1 MEEEPPVLKGKP
13 LFVILSIVFLD
24 LVGVG
29 ILIPIVPILLAG
41 PRSPYYV
48 LPAGYTI
55 QQGYILLGWLV
66 AIYSIFQFLAAP
78 ILGQL
83 SDKYGRRKVL
93 GVSLGGTCISYIVFA
108 MGIITKNIP
117 LLFLARAFD
126 GITGGNIP
134 VAQAVVT
141 DITPVKERAKNFG
154 LIGAAFGLGFI
165 IGPYIGGK
173 LSDPSIVSWFNAATP
188 FWFAALLGA
197 VNIVLVITLLPETLA
212 RTHKEVKIR
221 WAPSLIDIVHAY
233 TYRGFRT
240 LFTTS
245 FLFHGGFT
253 FYTTFIGV
261 YFINKFNFTS
271 GNIGDFLA
279 YVGLWIVI
287 SQGLILRKLTR
298 FADYKILRV
307 TLITTGVL
315 ILAFFLP
322 TVWWQLLFVVP
333 FFGIPNG
340 LSQAFLP
347 TIISKSAEQSRQG
360 EILGI
365 NASVSALAQSIPPIA
380 AGYLA
385 AQIVATAPIYVASL
399 FIVLSGVIFW
409 LFYKRKDQE
418 NQAHPVA

>member
-1 MEEEPPVLKGKP
+1 MEDKPPNLSGKP
-13 LFVILSIVFLD
+13 LLVILSIVFLD

-41 PRSPYYV
+41 PRSPYYI
-48 LPAGYTI
+48 LPAGYTV

-66 AIYSIFQFLAAP
+66 AIYPLCQFLAAP

-93 GVSLGGTCISYIVFA
+93 GVSLAGTCVSYIVFA
-108 MGIITKNIP
+108 IGIITKSLP
-117 LLFLARAFD
+117 LLFLARGFD
-126 GITGGNIP
+126 GVTGGNIP
-134 VAQAVVT
+134 VAQAVVA
-141 DITPVKERAKNFG
+141 DITPPKERAKNFG

-188 FWFAALLGA
+188 FWFAALLSA
-197 VNIVLVITLLPETLA
+197 ANIVLIITLLPETLVRA
-212 RTHKEVKIR
+212 RKELKIQWDR
-221 WAPSLIDIVHAY
+221 SLIDVVHAY
-233 TYRGFRT
+233 TYKGFRT
-240 LFTTS
+240 LFTTA
-245 FLFHGGFT
+245 FLFQGGFT

-307 TLITTGVL
+307 TLTSTGVL
-315 ILAFFLP
+315 VLAFFLP

-333 FFGIPNG
+333 IFGIANG

-347 TIISKSAEQSRQG
+347 TIISRSADQSMQG

-365 NASVSALAQSIPPIA
+365 NASVAALAQSIPPII

-385 AQIVATAPIYVASL
+385 AELVAQAPIYVASL
-399 FIVLSGVIFW
+399 FIVLSGLIFW
-409 LFYKRKDQE
+409 LFYKRTY
-418 NQAHPVA
+418 

>member
-1 MEEEPPVLKGKP
+1 MEEKPPVLKGKP
-13 LFVILSIVFLD
+13 LLVILSIVFLD
-24 LVGVG
+24 LVGLG

-41 PRSPYYV
+41 PRSPYYI
-48 LPAGYTI
+48 LPAGYTV

-66 AIYSIFQFLAAP
+66 AIYPLFQFLAAP

-93 GVSLGGTCISYIVFA
+93 GVSLGGTCISYILFA
-108 MGIITKNIP
+108 IGIITKNIP

-126 GITGGNIP
+126 GVTGGNIP

-141 DITPVKERAKNFG
+141 DITPPKERAKNFG

-188 FWFAALLGA
+188 FWFAALLSA
-197 VNIVLVITLLPETLA
+197 VNIVLIITLLPETLVRA
-212 RTHKEVKIR
+212 QKEVKIR
-221 WAPSLIDIVHAY
+221 WAQSLIDVVHAY

-240 LFTTS
+240 LFTTA
-245 FLFHGGFT
+245 FLFQGGFT

-307 TLITTGVL
+307 ALISTGVL

-322 TVWWQLLFVVP
+322 TVWWGLLFVVP

-347 TIISKSAEQSRQG
+347 TIISRSAEQSRQG

-365 NASVSALAQSIPPIA
+365 NASVAALAQSIPPII

-385 AQIVATAPIYVASL
+385 AQIVATAPIYVASV
-399 FIVLSGVIFW
+399 FIVLAGVIFW
-409 LFYKRKDQE
+409 LFYKRTY
-418 NQAHPVA
+418 

>member
-1 MEEEPPVLKGKP
+1 MEEKPPVLKGKP
-13 LFVILSIVFLD
+13 LLVILSIVFLD

-48 LPAGYTI
+48 LPAGYTV

-66 AIYSIFQFLAAP
+66 AIYPLCQFLAAP

-93 GVSLGGTCISYIVFA
+93 GISLAGTCVSYSLFA
-108 MGIITKNIP
+108 IGIITKNIP
-117 LLFLARAFD
+117 LLYLARGFD
-126 GITGGNIP
+126 GVTGGNIP

-141 DITPVKERAKNFG
+141 DITPPKERAKNFG
-154 LIGAAFGLGFI
+154 LVGAAFGLGFI

-173 LSDPSIVSWFNAATP
+173 LSDPSVVSWFNAATP

-197 VNIVLVITLLPETLA
+197 VNIVLVITLLPETLVRA
-212 RTHKEVKIR
+212 QKEVKIR
-221 WAPSLIDIVHAY
+221 WAQSLTDVVHAY
-233 TYRGFRT
+233 TYKGFRT
-240 LFTTS
+240 LFTTV
-245 FLFHGGFT
+245 FLFQGGFT

-287 SQGLILRKLTR
+287 SQGLILRKLTK

-307 TLITTGVL
+307 TLIITGVL
-315 ILAFFLP
+315 VLAFFLP
-322 TVWWQLLFVVP
+322 TVWWPLLIIVP
-333 FFGIPNG
+333 LFGIPNG

-347 TIISKSAEQSRQG
+347 TIISRSAEQSKQG

-365 NASVSALAQSIPPIA
+365 NASVAALAQSIPPII

-385 AQIVATAPIYVASL
+385 AQITAQAPIYVASV
-399 FIVLSGVIFW
+399 FIVLSGVVFW
-409 LFYKRKDQE
+409 LFYKRTY
-418 NQAHPVA
+418 

>member
-1 MEEEPPVLKGKP
+1 MAENEGQDQSGHP

-29 ILIPIVPILLAG
+29 ILIPIVPVLLAG
-41 PRSPYYV
+41 PSSPYYI
-48 LPAGYTI
+48 LPAGYTV

-66 AIYSIFQFLAAP
+66 AIYPLFQFLAAP

-83 SDKYGRRKVL
+83 SDKYGRKKVL
-93 GVSLGGTCISYIVFA
+93 GVSLAGTSVSYVVFA
-108 MGIITKNIP
+108 IGIITQNLP
-117 LLFLARAFD
+117 LLFVARAFD

-134 VAQAVVT
+134 VAQAVVA
-141 DITPVKERAKNFG
+141 DITPPRERAKNFG

-173 LSDPSIVSWFNAATP
+173 LSDPSVVSWFNAAVP
-188 FWFAALLGA
+188 FWFAAILA
-197 VNIVLVITLLPETLA
+197 VVNIVLVIALLPETVAHAKRGL
-212 RTHKEVKIR
+212 KIQWSR
-221 WAPSLIDIVHAY
+221 SLSDVLHAY
-233 TYRGFRT
+233 TYRDFRA
-240 LFTTS
+240 LFATA
-245 FLFHGGFT
+245 FLFQGGFT

-307 TLITTGVL
+307 ALIATGVL
-315 ILAFFLP
+315 VLTFFLP
-322 TVWWQLLFVVP
+322 TASWQLLFVVP
-333 FFGIPNG
+333 FFGIANG

-347 TIISKSAEQSRQG
+347 TIISRSADQSIQG

-365 NASVSALAQSIPPIA
+365 NASVAALAQSIPPII

-385 AQIVATAPIYVASL
+385 AEIVAQAPIYVASVS
-399 FIVLSGVIFW
+399 IVLAGIIFW
-409 LFYKRKDQE
+409 LFYKRTYQ
-418 NQAHPVA
+418 NTASA

>member
-1 MEEEPPVLKGKP
+1 MEEKPPVLKGKP
-13 LFVILSIVFLD
+13 LLVILSIVFLD
-24 LVGVG
+24 LVGLG
-29 ILIPIVPILLAG
+29 ILIPIIPILLAG
-41 PRSPYYV
+41 PRSPYYI
-48 LPAGYTI
+48 LPAGYTV

-66 AIYSIFQFLAAP
+66 AIYPLCQFLAAP

-93 GVSLGGTCISYIVFA
+93 GVSLGGTCISYILFA
-108 MGIITKNIP
+108 IGIITKNIP

-126 GITGGNIP
+126 GVTGGNIP

-141 DITPVKERAKNFG
+141 DITPPKERAKNFG

-188 FWFAALLGA
+188 FWFAALLSA
-197 VNIVLVITLLPETLA
+197 VNIVLIITLLPETLA
-212 RTHKEVKIR
+212 RAQKEVKIR
-221 WAPSLIDIVHAY
+221 WAQSLIDVVHAY

-240 LFTTS
+240 LFTTA
-245 FLFHGGFT
+245 FLFQGGFT

-287 SQGLILRKLTR
+287 SQGLILRKLTK

-307 TLITTGVL
+307 SLIATGVL

-322 TVWWQLLFVVP
+322 TVWWGLLFVVP

-347 TIISKSAEQSRQG
+347 TIISRSAEQSRQG

-365 NASVSALAQSIPPIA
+365 NASVAALAQSIPPII

-409 LFYKRKDQE
+409 LFYKRMY
-418 NQAHPVA
+418 

>member
-1 MEEEPPVLKGKP
+1 MEETPPVLKGKP
-13 LFVILSIVFLD
+13 LLVILSIVFLD
-24 LVGVG
+24 LVGLG
-29 ILIPIVPILLAG
+29 ILIPIIPILLAG
-41 PRSPYYV
+41 PRSPYYI
-48 LPAGYTI
+48 LPAGYTV

-66 AIYSIFQFLAAP
+66 AIYPLCQFLAAP

-93 GVSLGGTCISYIVFA
+93 GVSLGGTCISYILFA
-108 MGIITKNIP
+108 IGIITKNIP

-126 GITGGNIP
+126 GVTGGNIP

-141 DITPVKERAKNFG
+141 DITPPKERAKNFG

-188 FWFAALLGA
+188 FWFAALLSA
-197 VNIVLVITLLPETLA
+197 VNIVLIITLLPETLA
-212 RTHKEVKIR
+212 RAQKEVKIR
-221 WAPSLIDIVHAY
+221 WAQSLIDVVHAY

-240 LFTTS
+240 LFTTA
-245 FLFHGGFT
+245 FLFQGGFT

-287 SQGLILRKLTR
+287 SQGLILRKLTK

-307 TLITTGVL
+307 SLIATGVL

-322 TVWWQLLFVVP
+322 TVWWGLLFVVP

-347 TIISKSAEQSRQG
+347 TIISRSAEQSRQG

-365 NASVSALAQSIPPIA
+365 NASVAALAQSIPPII

-409 LFYKRKDQE
+409 LFYKRMY
-418 NQAHPVA
+418 

>member
-1 MEEEPPVLKGKP
+1 MEEKPPVLKGKP
-13 LFVILSIVFLD
+13 LLVILSIVFLD
-24 LVGVG
+24 LVGLG

-41 PRSPYYV
+41 PRSPYYI
-48 LPAGYTI
+48 LPAGYTV

-66 AIYSIFQFLAAP
+66 AIYPLFQFLAAP

-93 GVSLGGTCISYIVFA
+93 GVSLGGTCISYILFA
-108 MGIITKNIP
+108 IGIITKNIP

-126 GITGGNIP
+126 GVTGGNIP

-141 DITPVKERAKNFG
+141 DITPPKERAKNFG

-188 FWFAALLGA
+188 FWFAALLSA
-197 VNIVLVITLLPETLA
+197 VNIVLIITLLPETLVRA
-212 RTHKEVKIR
+212 QKEVKIR
-221 WAPSLIDIVHAY
+221 WAQSLIDVVHAY

-240 LFTTS
+240 LFTTA
-245 FLFHGGFT
+245 FLFQGGFT

-287 SQGLILRKLTR
+287 SQGLILRKLTK

-307 TLITTGVL
+307 ALISTGVL

-322 TVWWQLLFVVP
+322 TVWWGLLFVVP

-347 TIISKSAEQSRQG
+347 TIISRSAEQSRQG

-365 NASVSALAQSIPPIA
+365 NASVAALAQSIPPII

-385 AQIVATAPIYVASL
+385 AQIVATAPIYVASV
-399 FIVLSGVIFW
+399 FIVLAGVIFW
-409 LFYKRKDQE
+409 LFYKRTY
-418 NQAHPVA
+418 

>member
-1 MEEEPPVLKGKP
+1 MEEKAPVLKGKP
-13 LFVILSIVFLD
+13 LLVILSIVFLD

-41 PRSPYYV
+41 PRSPYYI
-48 LPAGYTI
+48 LPAGYTV

-66 AIYSIFQFLAAP
+66 AIYPLFQFLAAP

-108 MGIITKNIP
+108 IGIITKNIP

-126 GITGGNIP
+126 GVTGGNIP

-141 DITPVKERAKNFG
+141 DITPPKDRAKSFG

-173 LSDPSIVSWFNAATP
+173 LSDPSIVSWFNASTP
-188 FWFAALLGA
+188 FWFAALLSA
-197 VNIVLVITLLPETLA
+197 VNIVLIITLLPETLVRA
-212 RTHKEVKIR
+212 QKEVKIQ
-221 WAPSLIDIVHAY
+221 WAQSLIDVVHAY

-240 LFTTS
+240 LFTTA
-245 FLFHGGFT
+245 FLFQGGFT

-279 YVGLWIVI
+279 YIGLWIVI
-287 SQGLILRKLTR
+287 SQGLILRKLSK

-307 TLITTGVL
+307 SLIATGVL

-322 TVWWQLLFVVP
+322 TMWWGLLFVVP

-347 TIISKSAEQSRQG
+347 TIISRSAEQSRQG

-365 NASVSALAQSIPPIA
+365 NTSVAALAQSIPPII

-399 FIVLSGVIFW
+399 FIVLAGVIFW
-409 LFYKRKDQE
+409 LFYKRTY
-418 NQAHPVA
+418 

>member
-1 MEEEPPVLKGKP
+1 MEEKPPNLSGKP
-13 LFVILSIVFLD
+13 LLVILSIVFLD

-41 PRSPYYV
+41 PRSPYYI
-48 LPAGYTI
+48 LPAGYTV

-66 AIYSIFQFLAAP
+66 AIYPLCQFLAAP

-93 GVSLGGTCISYIVFA
+93 GVSLAGTSVSYVVFA
-108 MGIITKNIP
+108 IGIITRSLP

-126 GITGGNIP
+126 GVTGGNIP
-134 VAQAVVT
+134 VAQAVVA
-141 DITPVKERAKNFG
+141 DITPPKERAKNFG

-173 LSDPSIVSWFNAATP
+173 LSDPSIASWFNAATP
-188 FWFAALLGA
+188 FWFAALLSA
-197 VNIVLVITLLPETLA
+197 ANIVLIITLLPETLVRA
-212 RTHKEVKIR
+212 RKELKIQWGR
-221 WAPSLIDIVHAY
+221 SLIDVVHAY

-240 LFTTS
+240 LFTTA
-245 FLFHGGFT
+245 FLFQGGFT

-307 TLITTGVL
+307 TLTATGVL
-315 ILAFFLP
+315 VLAFFLP
-322 TVWWQLLFVVP
+322 TAWWQLLFVVP
-333 FFGIPNG
+333 FFGIANG
-340 LSQAFLP
+340 LSQAYLP
-347 TIISKSAEQSRQG
+347 TIISRSADQSIQG

-365 NASVSALAQSIPPIA
+365 NASVAALAQSIPPII

-385 AQIVATAPIYVASL
+385 AELVAQAPIYVASL
-399 FIVLSGVIFW
+399 FLVLSGLIFW
-409 LFYKRKDQE
+409 LFYKRTY
-418 NQAHPVA
+418 

>member
-1 MEEEPPVLKGKP
+1 V
-13 LFVILSIVFLD
+13 
-24 LVGVG
+24 
-29 ILIPIVPILLAG
+29 
-41 PRSPYYV
+41 
-48 LPAGYTI
+48 

-66 AIYSIFQFLAAP
+66 AIYPLCQFLAAP

-93 GVSLGGTCISYIVFA
+93 GVSLAGTCVSYIVFA
-108 MGIITKNIP
+108 IGIITKSLP
-117 LLFLARAFD
+117 LLFLARGFD
-126 GITGGNIP
+126 GVTGGNIP
-134 VAQAVVT
+134 VAQAVVA
-141 DITPVKERAKNFG
+141 DITPPKERAKNFG

-188 FWFAALLGA
+188 FWFAALLSA
-197 VNIVLVITLLPETLA
+197 ANIVLIITLLPETLVRA
-212 RTHKEVKIR
+212 RKELKIQWDR
-221 WAPSLIDIVHAY
+221 SLIDVVHAY
-233 TYRGFRT
+233 TYKGFRT
-240 LFTTS
+240 LFTTA
-245 FLFHGGFT
+245 FLFQGGFT

-307 TLITTGVL
+307 TLTSTGVL
-315 ILAFFLP
+315 VLAFFLP

-333 FFGIPNG
+333 IFGIANG

-347 TIISKSAEQSRQG
+347 TIISRSADQSMQG

-365 NASVSALAQSIPPIA
+365 NASVAALAQSIPPII

-385 AQIVATAPIYVASL
+385 AELVAQAPIYVASL
-399 FIVLSGVIFW
+399 FIVLSGLIFW
-409 LFYKRKDQE
+409 LFYKRTY
-418 NQAHPVA
+418 

>member
-1 MEEEPPVLKGKP
+1 MEETSPVLKGKP
-13 LFVILSIVFLD
+13 LLVILSIVFLD
-24 LVGVG
+24 LVGLG
-29 ILIPIVPILLAG
+29 ILIPIIPILLAG
-41 PRSPYYV
+41 PRSPYYI
-48 LPAGYTI
+48 LPAGYTV

-66 AIYSIFQFLAAP
+66 AIYPLCQFLAAP

-93 GVSLGGTCISYIVFA
+93 GFSLGGTCISYILFA
-108 MGIITKNIP
+108 IGIITKNIP

-126 GITGGNIP
+126 GVTGGNIP

-141 DITPVKERAKNFG
+141 DITPPKERAKNFG
-154 LIGAAFGLGFI
+154 LVGAAFGLGFI

-188 FWFAALLGA
+188 FWFAALLSA
-197 VNIVLVITLLPETLA
+197 VNIVLIITLLPETLV
-212 RTHKEVKIR
+212 RVQKEVKIR
-221 WAPSLIDIVHAY
+221 WAQSLTDVVHAY

-240 LFTTS
+240 LFTTA
-245 FLFHGGFT
+245 FLFQGGFT

-279 YVGLWIVI
+279 YVGVWIVI
-287 SQGLILRKLTR
+287 SQGLILRKLTK
-298 FADYKILRV
+298 FADYKILRIS
-307 TLITTGVL
+307 LIATGVL

-322 TVWWQLLFVVP
+322 TVWWGLLFVVP

-347 TIISKSAEQSRQG
+347 TIISRSAEQSKQG

-365 NASVSALAQSIPPIA
+365 NASVAALAQSIPPII

-385 AQIVATAPIYVASL
+385 AQIVATAPIYVASV

-409 LFYKRKDQE
+409 LFYKRMY
-418 NQAHPVA
+418 

>member
-1 MEEEPPVLKGKP
+1 MEETPPVLKGKP
-13 LFVILSIVFLD
+13 LLVILSIVFLD
-24 LVGVG
+24 LVGLG
-29 ILIPIVPILLAG
+29 ILIPIIPILLAG
-41 PRSPYYV
+41 PRSPYYI
-48 LPAGYTI
+48 LPAGYTV

-66 AIYSIFQFLAAP
+66 AIYPLFQFLAAP

-93 GVSLGGTCISYIVFA
+93 GVSLGGTCISYILFA
-108 MGIITKNIP
+108 IGIITKNIP

-126 GITGGNIP
+126 GVTGGNIP

-141 DITPVKERAKNFG
+141 DITPPKERAKNFG

-188 FWFAALLGA
+188 FWFAALLSA
-197 VNIVLVITLLPETLA
+197 VNIVLIITLLPETLA
-212 RTHKEVKIR
+212 RAQKEVKIR
-221 WAPSLIDIVHAY
+221 WAQSLIDVVHAY

-240 LFTTS
+240 LFTTA
-245 FLFHGGFT
+245 FLFQGGFT

-287 SQGLILRKLTR
+287 SQGLILRKLTK

-307 TLITTGVL
+307 SLIATGVL

-322 TVWWQLLFVVP
+322 TVWWGLLFVVP

-347 TIISKSAEQSRQG
+347 TIISRSAEQSRQG

-365 NASVSALAQSIPPIA
+365 NASVAALAQSIPPII

-409 LFYKRKDQE
+409 LFYKRMY
-418 NQAHPVA
+418 